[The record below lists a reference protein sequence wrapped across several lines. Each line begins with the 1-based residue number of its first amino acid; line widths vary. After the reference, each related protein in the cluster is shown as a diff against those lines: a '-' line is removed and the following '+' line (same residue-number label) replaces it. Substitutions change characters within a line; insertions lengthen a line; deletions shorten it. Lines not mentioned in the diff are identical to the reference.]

1 MTMLVAS
8 SGNLRA
14 QARLPMLPAV
24 EGWVADVAACY
35 EIDYVFGDVG
45 GVVAYAFQVLGYQ
58 DQLEGGEDLGAVFHH
73 VGEEFAEE
81 LIAET
86 VNLVVAAEDALRE
99 FLIAA
104 D

>member
-14 QARLPMLPAV
+14 QARLPTLPAI
-24 EGWVADVAACY
+24 EGRVADVAAGY

-45 GVVAYAFQVLGYQ
+45 GVVADAFQIFGYE

-73 VGEEFAEE
+73 VGQQLAEE